1 MTGRCKITE
10 LTKSFN
16 NEVDKFPF
24 SLVEFAHMLQYM
36 VEYFGEFEPYRPAFD
51 LNELS
56 AQKST

>member
-1 MTGRCKITE
+1 MQITE
-10 LTKSFN
+10 LTKSYN